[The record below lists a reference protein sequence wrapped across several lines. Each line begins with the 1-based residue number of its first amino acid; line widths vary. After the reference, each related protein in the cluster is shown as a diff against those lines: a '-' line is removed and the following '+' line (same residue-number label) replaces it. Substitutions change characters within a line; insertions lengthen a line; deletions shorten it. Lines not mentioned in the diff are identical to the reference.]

1 MELDPPPW
9 LNRMREMG
17 YPPGY
22 LDVGAEDQPSGITI
36 FDFICVADAL
46 NSSGSPIRVNDV
58 SSDTE
63 DGDFVLENDIFNDRQ
78 SFLKFYQGNHY
89 QFDSLGL
96 AKHSSMMILHQLK
109 NCLQH
114 FPSGMMM

>member
-36 FDFICVADAL
+36 FV
-46 NSSGSPIRVNDV
+46 P
-58 SSDTE
+58 
-63 DGDFVLENDIFNDRQ
+63 
-78 SFLKFYQGNHY
+78 
-89 QFDSLGL
+89 
-96 AKHSSMMILHQLK
+96 
-109 NCLQH
+109 
-114 FPSGMMM
+114 